1 MGITFRAILIAIILV
16 VAIVPGTVAAQG
28 QIIHTVQPGENLFRI
43 GLQYNLSWTAI
54 MAANGLPNASVY
66 TAQRLIIPGRS
77 NVTTS
82 SLVPAAPAQPE
93 VAQSELAPAAAAQ
106 NPGSYIVQR
115 GDNLFRIALRFG
127 LTPST
132 LANANNISNPKL
144 IYTGQVLT
152 IPSGDVPPSIQQA
165 ATQAAAAAAP
175 TEVPTQVP
183 TPTEAPTQAPAAT
196 EAPTQAPA
204 PTEVPTQAPTPAPTG
219 FPAPEP
225 VGENWIDVDLTQQRV
240 YAMQGDTLVR
250 AFIVSTGTSIHPTVT
265 GQYRVYVKY
274 TAASMS
280 GPGYY
285 LPGVPWIMYFYR
297 GYGLHGT
304 YWHNNF
310 GTPMSHGCINLTIP
324 EAEWLFNF
332 SSVGTLVNIHY

>member
-1 MGITFRAILIAIILV
+1 MSITFRAILIAIILV

-66 TAQRLIIPGRS
+66 TGQQLIIPGRS

-82 SLVPAAPAQPE
+82 S
-93 VAQSELAPAAAAQ
+93 PAAATAPTEIAQAEPEPAAAVQ
-106 NPGSYIVQR
+106 NPATYIVQR
-115 GDNLFRIALRFG
+115 GETLFRIALRFG
-127 LTPST
+127 LTSST

-175 TEVPTQVP
+175 TEMPTQVP
-183 TPTEAPTQAPAAT
+183 T
-196 EAPTQAPA
+196 
-204 PTEVPTQAPTPAPTG
+204 PTEVPTQAPTPVPTEI
-219 FPAPEP
+219 PAPAP
-225 VGENWIDVDLTQQRV
+225 VAENWIDVDLTQQRV
-240 YAMQGDTLVR
+240 HAMQGDTLVR
-250 AFIVSTGTSIHPTVT
+250 SFIVSTGTWRTPTVT
-265 GQYRVYVKY
+265 GQYRIYVKY
-274 TAASMS
+274 TAAPMS

-310 GTPMSHGCINLTIP
+310 GTPMSHGCINLTIE

>member
-1 MGITFRAILIAIILV
+1 MSITFRAILIAIILV

-54 MAANGLPNASVY
+54 MAANGLPNANVY
-66 TAQRLIIPGRS
+66 TGQQLIIPGRS
-77 NVTTS
+77 IVIAS
-82 SLVPAAPAQPE
+82 SPAPAAPAQPE
-93 VAQSELAPAAAAQ
+93 VAQSEPAPAAAAQ
-106 NPGSYIVQR
+106 NPGTYIVQR
-115 GDNLFRIALRFG
+115 GETLFRIALRFG

-132 LANANNISNPKL
+132 LANANNISNPTL

-152 IPSGDVPPSIQQA
+152 IPTGDVPPSIQQA
-165 ATQAAAAAAP
+165 AAQAAAAAAP
-175 TEVPTQVP
+175 TEVPIQVP
-183 TPTEAPTQAPAAT
+183 TPTA
-196 EAPTQAPA
+196 APTQAPA
-204 PTEVPTQAPTPAPTG
+204 PTEVATQAPTPAPTEI
-219 FPAPEP
+219 PAPAP
-225 VGENWIDVDLTQQRV
+225 VGEHWIDVDLTQQRV
-240 YAMQGDTLVR
+240 HAMEGDTLVR
-250 AFIVSTGTSIHPTVT
+250 TFIVSTGTAVHPTVT

-274 TAASMS
+274 TAAPMS

-310 GTPMSHGCINLTIP
+310 GTPMSHGCINLTIG